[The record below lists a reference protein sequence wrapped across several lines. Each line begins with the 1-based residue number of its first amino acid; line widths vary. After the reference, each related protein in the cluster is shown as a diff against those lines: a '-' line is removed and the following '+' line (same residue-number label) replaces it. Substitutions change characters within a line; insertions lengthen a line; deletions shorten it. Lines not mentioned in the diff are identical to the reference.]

1 MVYGAWQF
9 APLRIMIFL
18 GKFGVNTYGVMCLYI
33 HIYNLVKDQMSQMA
47 STCADL
53 FCEYIY
59 MYIWWVGGC
68 ICMYMY
74 GSQFFICLTERYHCL
89 PITNEKAEE

>member
-1 MVYGAWQF
+1 
-9 APLRIMIFL
+9 MIFL

-33 HIYNLVKDQMSQMA
+33 HIYNLVKDQMLQMA

-59 MYIWWVGGC
+59 IYVYMGEVCVYIC
-68 ICMYMY
+68 ICMVL
-74 GSQFFICLTERYHCL
+74 SS
-89 PITNEKAEE
+89 